1 MNERFFAD
9 SWRFDGTL
17 AANET
22 IYYELPY
29 PWALL
34 GFKAVQSN
42 DGSATIAVSAAGG
55 GSISATAIG
64 DSGNPASINL
74 SSDPLPIDA
83 DELVTITLDYDGS
96 SGTAGAD
103 IHITLIGLVGG

>member
-1 MNERFFAD
+1 
-9 SWRFDGTL
+9 L